1 MMAGRK
7 KIQEDISLI
16 IARLARVRRRV
27 ADRTLSAHGL
37 SEATAH
43 PLQVLTRHDES
54 VRQGTLADEI
64 GIEGP
69 SLVRLIDLLEADG
82 LVERRE
88 DPTDRRAKLLRL
100 TSKGKTTADEINHIM
115 QQLRA
120 DIFKEISTDELA
132 ITLEVLG
139 RLEMPSHRFLTAGA
153 ETTPA

>member
-1 MMAGRK
+1 MYHRDLMTTGRK
-7 KIQEDISLI
+7 NIQEEISLI

-43 PLQVLTRHDES
+43 PLQVLTRHNES
-54 VRQGTLADEI
+54 VRQGSLAEEI

-100 TSKGKTTADEINHIM
+100 TAKGTTTAHD
-115 QQLRA
+115 RR
-120 DIFKEISTDELA
+120 LA
-132 ITLEVLG
+132 RPNFI
-139 RLEMPSHRFLTAGA
+139 RPHYCN
-153 ETTPA
+153 